1 MDANTTSTANMM
13 MTIMCIGMPN
23 MGYQLEMIS
32 LPISLSK
39 KYQVNQVNHEVG
51 KKHRRKSTY
60 NNPNIFILIIIPCKY
75 LVIIPPFPKV
85 IPPCNYLVKHLF
97 HQFIESI
104 LGITRVSKMLNH
116 PMNNITNSKIVFSL
130 NGLQVFG
137 VLCGGAK

>member
-1 MDANTTSTANMM
+1 MYANTTSTANMM

-23 MGYQLEMIS
+23 KGYQLEMIS
-32 LPISLSK
+32 LPIRLSIN
-39 KYQVNQVNHEVG
+39 YQVKQVNHEVG

-75 LVIIPPFPKV
+75 LV
-85 IPPCNYLVKHLF
+85 KHLF
-97 HQFIESI
+97 HQFIYGI

-130 NGLQVFG
+130 NGLQVLG
-137 VLCGGAK
+137 VLRGGTK